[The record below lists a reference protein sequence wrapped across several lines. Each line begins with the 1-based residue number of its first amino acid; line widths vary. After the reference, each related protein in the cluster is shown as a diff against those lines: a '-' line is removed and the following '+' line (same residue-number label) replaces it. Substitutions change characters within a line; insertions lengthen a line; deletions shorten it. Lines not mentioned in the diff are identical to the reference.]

1 VGSRRRLWGTPLDRL
16 CEELCSE
23 AIQKN
28 QPQRKETLMFE
39 NKLVAVINKSCESG
53 VGMNVLAHM
62 SFGLGQIVEQN
73 KALLCDYID
82 KDGVSHPAI
91 SSMPF
96 IVLSANSNKIRNAIQ
111 GAKEQ
116 NILCVNFTDT
126 MTGGTYLEQLENTKN
141 RAEED
146 LQYYGAVFF
155 GPWDAVTE
163 LTKKFS
169 LWR

>member
-1 VGSRRRLWGTPLDRL
+1 
-16 CEELCSE
+16 
-23 AIQKN
+23 
-28 QPQRKETLMFE
+28 MFE
-39 NKLVAVINKSCESG
+39 NKLVAVINKSCDQG
-53 VGMNVLAHM
+53 VAKNALAHM
-62 SFGLGQIVEQN
+62 SFGLGQIVEKD
-73 KALLCDYID
+73 KALLCDYV
-82 KDGVSHPAI
+82 DGDSTLHPAI

-96 IVLSANSNKIRNAIQ
+96 IVLSANSNKIRAAIHT
-111 GAKEQ
+111 AREK
-116 NILCVNFTDT
+116 NILCVNFTNT

-141 RAEED
+141 TKEED

>member
-1 VGSRRRLWGTPLDRL
+1 
-16 CEELCSE
+16 
-23 AIQKN
+23 
-28 QPQRKETLMFE
+28 MFE
-39 NKLVAVINKSCESG
+39 NKLVAVINKSCDPG
-53 VGMNVLAHM
+53 VAMNALAHM
-62 SFGLGQIVEQN
+62 SFGLGEIVDRD

-82 KDGVSHPAI
+82 KDGTSHPAI

-96 IVLSANSNKIRNAIQ
+96 IVLSGNSNKIRAAIQ
-111 GAKEQ
+111 GAKEK
-116 NILCVNFTDT
+116 NILCVDFTNT

-141 RAEED
+141 TKEED

-155 GPWDAVTE
+155 GPWNSVTE